1 LFTQFSPMGKPKKDD
16 VKFFILHAKFFYA
29 YIALCRRALDTLKRL
44 TQAIKLC
51 SGVPELLE

>member
-1 LFTQFSPMGKPKKDD
+1 MGKPKKDD

-51 SGVPELLE
+51 SGVPELIE